1 MTVSTADKLFLA
13 VGLIDFGGLI
23 ACIGFTLYLAYT
35 KMTVLLGY
43 FKNSPAVIRL
53 APLSCCGPWG
63 KLMVV
68 GGISGFVTFPDFYIK
83 RGRISA
89 DDVKSLPSSLRNRL
103 IVLQWS
109 VIVLLLIM
117 FCLAAMVEMEIF

>member
-1 MTVSTADKLFLA
+1 LSFADKIFLV

-35 KMTVLLGY
+35 KMKVLLGY
-43 FKNSPAVIRL
+43 FQNSPAVISL
-53 APLSCCGPWG
+53 APLSYGGPWG

-83 RGRISA
+83 RDRISA
-89 DDVKSLPSSLRNRL
+89 NDIRSLPSSLRFRL

-117 FCLAAMVEMEIF
+117 FFLAALVEMEVF

>member
-1 MTVSTADKLFLA
+1 VALSFADKIFLV

-35 KMTVLLGY
+35 KMKVLLGY
-43 FKNSPAVIRL
+43 FQNSPAVISL
-53 APLSCCGPWG
+53 APLSYGGPWG

-83 RGRISA
+83 RDRISA
-89 DDVKSLPSSLRNRL
+89 NDIRSLPSSLRFRL

-117 FCLAAMVEMEIF
+117 FFLAALVEMEVF

>member
-1 MTVSTADKLFLA
+1 MALSFADKIFLV

-35 KMTVLLGY
+35 KMKVLLGY
-43 FKNSPAVIRL
+43 FQSSPAVISL
-53 APLSCCGPWG
+53 APLSYGGPWG

-83 RGRISA
+83 RDRISA
-89 DDVKSLPSSLRNRL
+89 NDIRSLPSSLRFRL

-117 FCLAAMVEMEIF
+117 FFLAALVEMEVF

>member
-1 MTVSTADKLFLA
+1 VTLSTADKLFLV

-35 KMTVLLGY
+35 KMKVLLG
-43 FKNSPAVIRL
+43 FFQNSSAVISL
-53 APLSCCGPWG
+53 ATLSSGGPWG

-68 GGISGFVTFPDFYIK
+68 GGISGFVTFSNFYIK
-83 RGRISA
+83 RGRVSA
-89 DDVKSLPSSLRNRL
+89 DDIRSLPSSLRYRL
-103 IVLQWS
+103 IALQWS

-117 FCLAAMVEMEIF
+117 FCLAAMVEMEVF